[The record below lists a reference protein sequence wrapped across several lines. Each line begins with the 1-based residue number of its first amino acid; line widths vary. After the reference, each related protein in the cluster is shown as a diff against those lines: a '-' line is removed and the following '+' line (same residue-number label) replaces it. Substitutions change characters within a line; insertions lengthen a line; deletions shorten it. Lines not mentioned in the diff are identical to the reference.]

1 MNRTFPWGAA
11 AAALVVTA
19 ASAAFPAPGF
29 AQQQKVAWKMQSAFG
44 SQLTHLGPSGQR
56 FAKDVEEMTD
66 GNFQI
71 RFY

>member
-29 AQQQKVAWKMQSAFG
+29 AQQQKVAWKMQSVFG
-44 SQLTHLGPSGQR
+44 SQLHAPSGLPASASR
-56 FAKDVEEMTD
+56 RTS
-66 GNFQI
+66 
-71 RFY
+71 RR